1 MCYRPGPLAPTPCH
15 PQASSPDEEALVQ
28 GAAYA
33 GYRLL
38 RRGAESV
45 ELEYHGMRYLYH
57 VLTVLEFTSERKR
70 MSIICR
76 CVCTLAAA
84 AAYNYL

>member
-1 MCYRPGPLAPTPCH
+1 M
-15 PQASSPDEEALVQ
+15 Q

-76 CVCTLAAA
+76 CV
-84 AAYNYL
+84 